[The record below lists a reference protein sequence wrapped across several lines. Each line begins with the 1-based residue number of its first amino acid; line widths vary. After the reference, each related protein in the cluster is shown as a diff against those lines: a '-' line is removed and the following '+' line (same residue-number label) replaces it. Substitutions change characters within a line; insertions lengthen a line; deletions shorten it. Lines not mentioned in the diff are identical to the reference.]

1 MPFERPAIIRP
12 PSEHASYF
20 LPLTSGCSNHTCTF
34 CGYCGSRLKLRE
46 ADEVKEEI
54 DALALY
60 MKHGIRLPS
69 MPDIVYEIA
78 DMWDGRRVFLQDGD
92 ALVYPFLKLKE
103 VLACVKERLPY
114 VERVGI
120 YATPQDVL
128 RLGLDELRELWE
140 LGLGIIYMG
149 IESGDDEV
157 LQMVS
162 KGVESRSI
170 AKAGKRAR
178 EAGIA
183 LSVTI
188 ILGLGGVERTQ
199 DHALNTARILAEVDP
214 DYGGA
219 LTLMLIP
226 GTPLYEEKS
235 KGSFHPLSPF
245 ESLRELKV
253 IVENSKFSNCFFS
266 SMHASNYV
274 AIRGRLPQD
283 KGKML
288 HTLEDIIE
296 GKDASRLRPEFIRG
310 L

>member
-1 MPFERPAIIRP
+1 MSFERPAIIRP

-34 CGYCGSRLKLRE
+34 CGYCGSKLKLRE

-54 DALALY
+54 DAVALY

-78 DMWDGRRVFLQDGD
+78 SMWDGRRVFLQDAD

-103 VLACVKERLPY
+103 VLACIKERLPY

-128 RLGLDELRELWE
+128 RLSVDELRELWE
-140 LGLGIIYMG
+140 LNLGIIYMG
-149 IESGDDEV
+149 IESGDNEV
-157 LQMVS
+157 LQMVG
-162 KGVESRSI
+162 KGVESRNI
-170 AKAGKRAR
+170 VEAGRRAR

-183 LSVTI
+183 LSVTV
-188 ILGLGGVERTQ
+188 ILGLGGTERSQ
-199 DHALNTARILAEVDP
+199 SHALNTARILTEVNP

-235 KGSFHPLSPF
+235 EGRFHPLSPF

-253 IVENSKFSNCFFS
+253 IVENSKFTNCFFS

-288 HTLEDIIE
+288 RSLEDIIE

>member
-20 LPLTSGCSNHTCTF
+20 LPFTSGCSNHTCTF
-34 CGYCGSRLKLRE
+34 CGYYGSKLKLRE
-46 ADEVKEEI
+46 IDEVKKEI

-60 MKHGIRLPS
+60 MEHGLRLS
-69 MPDIVYEIA
+69 GMPDVVYEIA
-78 DMWDGRRVFLQDGD
+78 NMWDRKRIFLQDGD
-92 ALVYPFLKLKE
+92 ALIYPISQLKE
-103 VLACVKERLPY
+103 ALEYLGQKMPY

-128 RLGLDELRELWE
+128 RLSSDELRELSD

-149 IESGDDEV
+149 VESGDDDV
-157 LQMVS
+157 LRRVG
-162 KGVESRSI
+162 KGVDQRSI
-170 AKAGKRAR
+170 AEAGKRVR
-178 EAGIA
+178 EAGIV

-188 ILGLGGVERTQ
+188 ILGLGGVERGQ
-199 DHALNTARILAEVDP
+199 GHALNTARILSEIDP
-214 DYGGA
+214 HYAGA

-226 GTPLYEEKS
+226 GTPLYKEKD

-245 ESLRELKV
+245 ESLEELKI
-253 IVENSKFSNCFFS
+253 IVENAEFSNCFFS

-274 AIRGRLPQD
+274 SIRGRLPQD
-283 KGKML
+283 KRKML
-288 HTLEDIIE
+288 YTLEEITKERDL
-296 GKDASRLRPEFIRG
+296 SRLRPEFIRG

>member
-12 PSEHASYF
+12 PSEHGSYF

-34 CGYCGSRLKLRE
+34 CGYCGSRLKLRGI
-46 ADEVKEEI
+46 DKVKEEI

-78 DMWDGRRVFLQDGD
+78 SMWDGRRVFLQDAD

-103 VLACVKERLPY
+103 VLACIKERLPY

-140 LGLGIIYMG
+140 LRLGIIYMG

-162 KGVESRSI
+162 KGVGSRNI
-170 AKAGKRAR
+170 VEAGRRVR

-183 LSVTI
+183 LSVTV
-188 ILGLGGVERTQ
+188 ILGLGGIERSQ
-199 DHALNTARILAEVDP
+199 SHALNTARILSEVDP

-235 KGSFHPLSPF
+235 KGNFHPLSPF

-288 HTLEDIIE
+288 HTLEEIIE